1 MLYFLGFLSLTSI
14 AYYLFSLY
22 AAADFFS
29 QSTQITSDFHPRV
42 TILKPLCG
50 LEWDSYHN
58 LVSFCQ
64 QDYPDYQLIFCV
76 QNTLD
81 PSIELIKKILSQYPH
96 LDLSLVIDSTQIGNN
111 LKISNLANGYSQAK
125 HDIII
130 ISDSDIR
137 VKPDYL
143 TNIVQPFTNQNVG
156 VVTCLYSSLTKG
168 WLASF
173 EALEI
178 ATQFAPRV
186 LTARKLEPISF
197 ACGATIAIRQEVLAK
212 IGGFRAVADYL
223 ADDYQLG
230 YLPHQAGYQVILSNY
245 LVEHSIA
252 DVSIQDLIKRQ
263 IRWAKC
269 IRVERFG
276 GYIGLIF
283 TQGTTASL
291 LFLFFSGG
299 SQLGWL
305 VLVITW
311 GIRLL
316 LAWLV
321 GIKFMQDKVTQK
333 YLMWLPL
340 RDLVSSAI
348 WLYSFFGNQ
357 ITWRQK
363 KFTLL
368 PGGKLKLLD
377 E

>member
-1 MLYFLGFLSLTSI
+1 MLYLLGFLSLTSI

-22 AAADFFS
+22 AASDFFS
-29 QSTQITSDFHPRV
+29 QPTPINPEFHPKV

-50 LEWDSYHN
+50 LEWDSYDN

-64 QDYPDYQLIFCV
+64 QDYPDYQVIFCI
-76 QNTLD
+76 QSPQD
-81 PSIELIKKILSQYPH
+81 PSIELVNKIIGQYSH

-111 LKISNLANGYSQAK
+111 LKISNLVNGYPQAK

-143 TNIVQPFTNQNVG
+143 KNIIQPFINQKVG

-197 ACGATIAIRQEVLAK
+197 ACGATIAISQEVLAK
-212 IGGFRAVADYL
+212 IGGLQAVADYL

-230 YLPHQAGYQVILSNY
+230 YLPYQAGYQVVVSNY
-245 LVEHSIA
+245 IVEHSIA
-252 DVSIQDLIKRQ
+252 NVSFQDFLKRQ
-263 IRWAKC
+263 ARWAKC
-269 IRVERFG
+269 IRVERFW
-276 GYIGLIF
+276 GYFGLIF
-283 TQGTTASL
+283 TQGTTTSL
-291 LFLFFSGG
+291 LFLLFSGG
-299 SQLGWL
+299 SLLGWL
-305 VLVITW
+305 VLIITW
-311 GIRLL
+311 AIRLL
-316 LAWLV
+316 LAWVV
-321 GIKFMQDKVTQK
+321 GVKFMQDKVTQK
-333 YLMWLPL
+333 YFIWLPL
-340 RDLVSSAI
+340 RDIVSSAI

-357 ITWRQK
+357 ITWRHK

-368 PGGKLKLLD
+368 SGGKLKLLD
-377 E
+377 N